1 MAEPSPRYTIYLL
14 TVWHD
19 SPNTTG
25 NASDPAGWRFRLE
38 NPRTKEGK
46 GFVGVAALTAGLVQ
60 LLQQESHP
68 ATTPERPE
76 FGRTDAE

>member
-1 MAEPSPRYTIYLL
+1 
-14 TVWHD
+14 
-19 SPNTTG
+19 
-25 NASDPAGWRFRLE
+25 LE

-76 FGRTDAE
+76 FGKTDAE